1 MTFAVQFTDEP
12 TGNLDSRNRD
22 AIMGLFRRLNTR
34 QHTTIIMV
42 THDEALAKQCDRVL
56 YMEDGRILRDTLLR
70 KEEK

>member
-1 MTFAVQFTDEP
+1 MKRT
-12 TGNLDSRNRD
+12 R
-22 AIMGLFRRLNTR
+22 LFRRLNTR